1 MQPVYSGL
9 SGLVKHMILLPSPLP
24 VTTLDLNRMVED
36 ALDEATATLQGLAL
50 MEGRTLHYYAA
61 RVCTQVAVATFI
73 ETLGEH
79 LRRQR

>member
-1 MQPVYSGL
+1 MAQEYTGL

-24 VTTLDLNRMVED
+24 VVTLDLNRMVKD
-36 ALDEATATLQGLAL
+36 ALDEATARLQGRAL
-50 MEGRTLHYYAA
+50 MEGHTLHGYAA